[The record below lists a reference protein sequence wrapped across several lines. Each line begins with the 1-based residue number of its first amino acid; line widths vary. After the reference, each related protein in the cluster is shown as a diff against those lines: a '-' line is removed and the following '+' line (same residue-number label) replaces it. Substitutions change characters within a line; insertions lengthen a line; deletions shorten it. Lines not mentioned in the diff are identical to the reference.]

1 MLRTSSMEWLD
12 NGKKLKL
19 QVEQGVVLVDLVKD
33 SIKNCVEW
41 VNRNEYRSDAIS
53 FAVSRLI
60 SREEGYD
67 PSRLWRTIHFWE
79 RLYKMISED
88 YVIEVGYV
96 WNWYVTAEVENLSPK
111 ILRTSLLEL
120 LDEQIIQEKLENNN
134 KITKIWFNMSKFLTN
149 CAKNSLLAKDPS
161 LKTYF
166 AEWDKVNLFVRGLQT
181 EPIKLLSVPNLR
193 SKLKN
198 WFACMEVVE
207 QLEPIADYIDLAD
220 LFKGTLWRVEQ
231 MGMSMP
237 ALRVDNCLQ
246 YCSNIQRQYER
257 WRNAEKNEQFVGVT
271 DTWNFLNYEDDSF
284 KVIIPHSCEDL
295 IDEGEQQHNCVGS
308 YIDNV
313 IDEDC
318 YVIFIR
324 RKSDLKKSLVTV
336 ELDLDFELV
345 QGLMKNNTSIKDKE
359 IADFLEKYLKNL
371 QQYKF

>member
-1 MLRTSSMEWLD
+1 MLRTSSMKWLD

-19 QVEQGVVLVDLVKD
+19 QVEQGIVVVDLVKD
-33 SIKNCVEW
+33 TIQNSVEW
-41 VNRNEYRSDAIS
+41 VNRNEYRSDPIS
-53 FAVSRLI
+53 FSVSRLI
-60 SREEGYD
+60 SLEEGLD
-67 PSRLWRTIHFWE
+67 RSKIWRIIHFWE
-79 RLYKMISED
+79 RLYKMTSED
-88 YVIEVGYV
+88 YVIDVGYAWS
-96 WNWYVTAEVENLSPK
+96 WNLSAEIENLSPK

-120 LDEQIIQEKLENNN
+120 LDEQIIQERMENDNN
-134 KITKIWFNMSKFLTN
+134 VTKIWFNVNKFFN
-149 CAKNSLLAKDPS
+149 RCAKNALLVKDPS
-161 LKTYF
+161 LKTYL
-166 AEWDKVNLFVRGLQT
+166 ADWDKVNYFIRGLQK
-181 EPIKLLSVPNLR
+181 EPIDLLSIPNLR

-207 QLEPIADYIDLAD
+207 QLNPIADHIDLVD
-220 LFKGTLWRVEQ
+220 LFRGTLWKVEQ

-237 ALRVDNCLQ
+237 ALRIDNCLQ
-246 YCSNIQRQYER
+246 YCSNIEKQYER

-271 DTWNFLNYEDDSF
+271 DTWNFLNYEDDNF

-336 ELDLDFELV
+336 ELDLDFCLV

-359 IADFLEKYLKNL
+359 IADFLEKYLENL
-371 QQYKF
+371 KQYQF